1 MSDLDV
7 AGFLATVPLFE
18 DWGRDERDEVAGVL
32 RRRSAR
38 DGDVLWRQGD
48 AARDMLFVVSGGLSV
63 SLLVPGDR
71 SVEIERAGPGGM
83 VGEIAL
89 LDGGAHTTTVAAT
102 ADAVLL
108 VLGRRDLLALLS
120 RPHPSAFGLK
130 RRFARL
136 FAARLRGQ
144 LAHLASPFGDAVSGP
159 PAAAPERPVAALEE
173 CPPPDSR
180 YMRRMAT
187 FHDFDRLAVWG
198 FLTSGTYA
206 RCAPG
211 VELLAEGTPSPA
223 CYLTINGAVEKVMVR
238 GDRRVRVGLAGP
250 GRAFGYVG
258 LIDGGPSPMTAI
270 ARERSLLLILPR
282 DAFAKLFGAED
293 PISRVFLDVIQ
304 RDLVGA
310 LRQTLSPLARLVA
323 SRPS

>member
-1 MSDLDV
+1 MPEHGT

-18 DWGRDERDEVAGVL
+18 GWGPDERDELASVL

-38 DGDVLWRQGD
+38 EGDVLWHQGD
-48 AARDMLFVVSGGLSV
+48 DARDMVFIVEGGVAV
-63 SLLVPGDR
+63 SLRVPGDR
-71 SVEIERAGPGGM
+71 TVEVGRAGAGDM

-89 LDGGAHTTTVAAT
+89 LDGGAHTMTVAAT
-102 ADAVLL
+102 ADSTLL
-108 VLGRRDLLALLS
+108 MLGRRDLDALLS
-120 RPHPSAFGLK
+120 RPHPSAFSLK
-130 RRFARL
+130 RRLARL
-136 FAARLRGQ
+136 FASRLRNQ
-144 LAHLASPFGDAVSGP
+144 LAHLANPFGDVVAGT
-159 PAAAPERPVAALEE
+159 PAGDASRTLAALED

-211 VELLAEGTPSPA
+211 GELLAEGTPSPA
-223 CYLTINGAVEKVMVR
+223 CYLTINGAVEKVMIR

-250 GRAFGYVG
+250 GRAFGYEG
-258 LIDGGPSPMTAI
+258 LIDGGPSPVTAI
-270 ARERSLLLILPR
+270 ARERSLLLILPG

-304 RDLVGA
+304 RDLVA
-310 LRQTLSPLARLVA
+310 TLRQTLSPLARLVA